1 MKIDDLP
8 KSIQRDINVLRRL
21 YQATCICQN
30 KMDEYELLD
39 CLNFYWWQDKLETTE
54 PQCWEYDGCGA
65 CFQWTQ
71 IEEEKKRGEK
81 LLEELVKLREGV
93 KIAKSNIPNHLS
105 HLTDKITSLCIRF
118 NICSNLKYL

>member
-8 KSIQRDINVLRRL
+8 KSIQRDIDVLRRL
-21 YQATCICQN
+21 YHATCTWQN

-71 IEEEKKRGEK
+71 IEE
-81 LLEELVKLREGV
+81 LAKLREEV

-105 HLTDKITSLCIRF
+105 HLTDRITSLCIRF

>member
-1 MKIDDLP
+1 
-8 KSIQRDINVLRRL
+8 
-21 YQATCICQN
+21 
-30 KMDEYELLD
+30 MDEYELLD

-105 HLTDKITSLCIRF
+105 HLTDKITSLCTRF
-118 NICSNLKYL
+118 NICSNLKYLYNCEYINMLSPLHYQLHLKLQIHQHQHDGL